1 MLPTPQDF
9 VQEMRGK
16 TPSSA
21 TGVGSAGSAGSAGGL
36 SNEFRALIVQYC
48 AHCLAAEELS
58 QVPWGPLGKRLGCK
72 PEFLREAAEALGE
85 SLWSDVLMER
95 IKRAAAAKEF
105 KDSTWERLE
114 SIAVN
119 KLITLAEKGL
129 IRDPG
134 ELLAVAST
142 ARRAVAP
149 EKTNPPAGGQHMNV
163 NLNIGGQTADDGTL
177 PAAGTTMTIDL
188 SPRTAESLKKAKQR
202 AEKERVI
209 DGEMISAKELR
220 SLLEKEQMEKA
231 AEKAEVEDAVVID
244 STEGSNE

>member
-1 MLPTPQDF
+1 
-9 VQEMRGK
+9 
-16 TPSSA
+16 
-21 TGVGSAGSAGSAGGL
+21 
-36 SNEFRALIVQYC
+36 
-48 AHCLAAEELS
+48 
-58 QVPWGPLGKRLGCK
+58 
-72 PEFLREAAEALGE
+72 
-85 SLWSDVLMER
+85 
-95 IKRAAAAKEF
+95 
-105 KDSTWERLE
+105 
-114 SIAVN
+114 
-119 KLITLAEKGL
+119 
-129 IRDPG
+129 
-134 ELLAVAST
+134 
-142 ARRAVAP
+142 
-149 EKTNPPAGGQHMNV
+149 MNV